1 MEEDKLL
8 RFHERLKDFLQ
19 KNLTKLLNLVLFFV
33 IIIALSGG
41 WFFYQKNKEKRAFE
55 KFVEIIHKQGDLK
68 TLEDFVKK
76 YGGTQAGLQAS
87 LILWDTLQK
96 GGTPHQLN
104 EGLNTLK
111 KVYPRKLEGLILY
124 AQAKVFEDSGK
135 KAEAISIYQKLLDK
149 DPNLKDQVLMD
160 LARLSAS
167 TQKDVA
173 IKYYQEIQKNYPQ
186 FYGKGLAEY
195 KLYELKRK

>member
-19 KNLTKLLNLVLFFV
+19 KNLVKFLNLVLFFV
-33 IIIALSGG
+33 IIIVLSGG

-55 KFVEIIHKQGDLK
+55 KFVEIMHKQGELK
-68 TLEDFVKK
+68 ALEDFVKK

-87 LILWDTLQK
+87 LILWEILQK
-96 GGTPHQLN
+96 GGTPHQLK
-104 EGLNTLK
+104 EGLNNLK
-111 KVYPRKLEGLILY
+111 KVYPKSLEGLILY
-124 AQAKVFEDSGK
+124 AEAKVLEDSGK

-149 DPNLKDQVLMD
+149 EPNLKEQVLMD
-160 LARLSAS
+160 LARLSGPA
-167 TQKDVA
+167 QKDVA
-173 IKYYQEIQKNYPQ
+173 IKYYQEIQKKYPQ

-195 KLYELKRK
+195 KLYELKRM